1 MARKVKFEKHP
12 VSQIM
17 RALDKSATKLGLPL
31 VRYAATKWAT
41 GQRDKARLL
50 RARHELEQELAEV
63 SEKLRR

>member
-1 MARKVKFEKHP
+1 MARKVKFEKRL

-17 RALDKSATKLGLPL
+17 RTLDKAATKSGFPL
-31 VRYAATKWAT
+31 VKHAATKWAT

-50 RARHELEQELAEV
+50 RARQELEQELAEV